1 MYLNIQRLS
10 KPYKIYAMPEITLT
24 TIIKAPIKRC
34 FDLSRSIDLHLHTA
48 TKTKEEVI
56 GGRRDGLINKGETVT
71 WKAKHFGIT
80 QTLTSEISE
89 MNSPFMFEDRMLEGT
104 FKKIQHKHLFEEEGK
119 VTIMKD
125 VFIFESPFGIYG
137 RLFNFLVLTNYMKRF
152 LQERN
157 QIIKRVA
164 ESEEWKKYL
173 QE

>member
-1 MYLNIQRLS
+1 
-10 KPYKIYAMPEITLT
+10 MPEIILT

-34 FDLSRSIDLHLHTA
+34 FDLARSIDLHLQTSA
-48 TKTKEEVI
+48 RTNEEVI
-56 GGRRDGLINKGETVT
+56 AGRRNGLINKGETVT

-89 MNSPFMFEDRMLEGT
+89 MDSPFMFEDKMLEGT
-104 FKKIQHKHLFEEEGK
+104 FKKIQHTHLFEEEGK
-119 VTIMKD
+119 ITIMKD
-125 VFIFESPFGIYG
+125 VFVYESPFGIYG

-152 LQERN
+152 LKHRN
-157 QIIKRVA
+157 QRIKKIA

>member
-1 MYLNIQRLS
+1 
-10 KPYKIYAMPEITLT
+10 MPEIILT

-34 FDLSRSIDLHLHTA
+34 FDLARSIDLHLHTA
-48 TKTKEEVI
+48 SRTSEEVLA
-56 GGRRDGLINKGETVT
+56 GVRGGLINKGETVT

-89 MNSPFMFEDRMLEGT
+89 MNSPFMFEDKMLEGA
-104 FKKIQHKHLFEEEGK
+104 FKKIQHRHLFEEESGK
-119 VTIMKD
+119 TIMKD
-125 VFIFESPFGIYG
+125 VFVFESPFGIYG
-137 RLFNFLVLTNYMKRF
+137 RLFNFLVLTNYLKRF

-157 QIIKRVA
+157 QILKRVA

>member
-1 MYLNIQRLS
+1 
-10 KPYKIYAMPEITLT
+10 MPEIILT
-24 TIIKAPIKRC
+24 TTIKAPIKRC
-34 FDLSRSIDLHLHTA
+34 FDLARSIDLHLHTFS
-48 TKTKEEVI
+48 KTKEEVI
-56 GGRRDGLINKGETVT
+56 AGVRTGLINKGETVT

-89 MNSPFMFEDRMLEGT
+89 MDSPFMFEDRMLKGT
-104 FKKIQHKHLFEEEGK
+104 FEKLQHQHLFEDESGM
-119 VTIMKD
+119 TIMKD

-137 RLFNFLVLTNYMKRF
+137 KLFNVLILNNYMKRF
-152 LQERN
+152 LQKRN

>member
-1 MYLNIQRLS
+1 
-10 KPYKIYAMPEITLT
+10 MPEIIIT

-34 FDLSRSIDLHLHTA
+34 FDLARSIDLHLHTSA
-48 TKTKEEVI
+48 RTNEEVI
-56 GGRRDGLINKGETVT
+56 AGIRSGLINKGETVT

-89 MNSPFMFEDRMLEGT
+89 MSSPFMFEDKMLEGT
-104 FKKIQHKHLFEEEGK
+104 FKKIQHQHLFEEESGK
-119 VTIMKD
+119 TIMKD
-125 VFIFESPFGIYG
+125 IFIFESPFGIYG

-152 LQERN
+152 LKERN

-173 QE
+173 HE

>member
-1 MYLNIQRLS
+1 
-10 KPYKIYAMPEITLT
+10 MPEIVLT

-34 FDLSRSIDLHLHTA
+34 FDLARSIDLHLHTA
-48 TKTKEEVI
+48 EKTKEEVI
-56 GGRRDGLINKGETVT
+56 SGIRSGLISKGETVT

-89 MNSPFMFEDRMLEGT
+89 LDSPFMFEDRMVKGA
-104 FKKIQHKHLFEEEGK
+104 FKKIQHRHHFEEESGK
-119 VTIMKD
+119 TIMKD
-125 VFIFESPFGIYG
+125 VFVFESPFGIYG
-137 RLFNFLVLTNYMKRF
+137 RLFNFLMLTNYMKRF

-157 QIIKRVA
+157 QMIKRVA